1 MKRKFLM
8 LFIAGVVLLGACQ
21 PPAPVKE
28 VMNTPCPFDAE
39 HLRFV
44 GKPVE
49 QARCLLRP
57 VYAYGR
63 LGRPLKPLPEPL
75 ESIIGKP
82 VEITPQQFRR
92 YLKQIGVSEMD
103 LGGNLD
109 SALCRSNDNDPD
121 APTAEYFLIHDTS
134 TPNYGLE
141 PIPDNIN
148 TPAWPHND
156 LRRWDQGENAKAHI
170 FINRLGQSLTAVD
183 FGTPWRATKLEVRV
197 LGIRSRGMAL
207 HTELIQPRRSDP
219 NGPPGNDAIA
229 PVPGFTD
236 AQLQRLALVYIAA
249 SVRKGNW
256 MIPAYHAAFDA
267 GIPDAH
273 DDPQHFD
280 LRHWAHI
287 LNQTIHQIQDITK
300 QRDL

>member
-1 MKRKFLM
+1 MKRWFGI
-8 LFIAGVVLLGACQ
+8 LFVVVLIAGWQCR
-21 PPAPVKE
+21 PPTSRHS
-28 VMNTPCPFDAE
+28 VMNTPCPFQAE
-39 HLRFV
+39 KLRFE
-44 GKPVE
+44 GSPVE

-57 VYAYGR
+57 VYPYGR
-63 LGRPLKPLPEPL
+63 LGRPLHPLPDPL
-75 ESIIGKP
+75 ERLIGTP
-82 VEITPQQFRR
+82 VTFSVTQFRQ
-92 YLKQIGVSEMD
+92 YLNRIGVSEMD

-109 SALCRSNDNDPD
+109 SALCRANDNDPR

-134 TPNYGLE
+134 TPNYGNQ

-148 TPAWPHND
+148 TPAWPH
-156 LRRWDQGENAKAHI
+156 
-170 FINRLGQSLTAVD
+170 AVD

-197 LGIRSRGMAL
+197 LGERSRGMAV
-207 HTELIQPRRSDP
+207 HVELIQPRRSDP

-236 AQLQRLALVYIAA
+236 AQLKRLALVYIAA
-249 SVRKGNW
+249 SLRNGRW

-280 LRHWAHI
+280 LRRWAQFLKQI
-287 LNQTIHQIQDITK
+287 IGEIQQIQES
-300 QRDL
+300 